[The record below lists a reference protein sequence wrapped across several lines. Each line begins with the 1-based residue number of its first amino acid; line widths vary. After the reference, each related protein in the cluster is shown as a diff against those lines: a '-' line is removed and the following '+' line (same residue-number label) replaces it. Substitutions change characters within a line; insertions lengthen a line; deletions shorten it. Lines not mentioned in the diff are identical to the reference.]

1 MLRSEKKTFVSA
13 LEEIYQ
19 NSNSVIITHYHGL
32 TVSELTTLRRSLREN
47 GASFKVVKN
56 TLSKIATSNV
66 KVECNPEMFL
76 GPTAIAYS
84 EDPVAAA
91 KVVVEFA
98 KTNDNLKIVGGIVND
113 KILYINSIQQLAKLP
128 SLDQL
133 KGKIVGILQAPAS
146 NLARVTQ
153 APAGALARV
162 IQAYAG
168 KTNNK

>member
-1 MLRSEKKTFVSA
+1 VLKLNKKAFVSD
-13 LEEIYQ
+13 LEKVYK

-32 TVSELTTLRRSLREN
+32 TVSKLTDLRRILRGS
-47 GASFKVVKN
+47 GASFRVVKN
-56 TLSKIATSNV
+56 TLCKIAASNAEINYDP
-66 KVECNPEMFL
+66 KMFS

-91 KVVVEFA
+91 KCVVEFA
-98 KTNDNLKIVGGIVND
+98 KINDSLKIIGGIVNN
-113 KILYINSIQQLAKLP
+113 KILDVSSIQQLAKLP

-133 KGKIVGILQAPAS
+133 RGQIVGIIQAPAS

-162 IQAYAG
+162 IKAHAE
-168 KTNNK
+168 KNNN